1 MLQML
6 AFKSVVNLTVAA
18 SFLLFKKIIYI
29 YFLSIVVCWVHFN
42 LQQGMPLFVLHSLKP
57 VCTQQLGKEH
67 MELCLLLSVL
77 CRTMSQHFTCV
88 LVTCI

>member
-6 AFKSVVNLTVAA
+6 AFKSVVNLTVA
-18 SFLLFKKIIYI
+18 SSSLLFKKFIFFEYC
-29 YFLSIVVCWVHFN
+29 LLNAGLN
-42 LQQGMPLFVLHSLKP
+42 LQQGMPLFVLHSLRP

-77 CRTMSQHFTCV
+77 CRTMSQLFNLCFGNLH
-88 LVTCI
+88 LN